1 MYLLILDEIEETY
14 DYSSAL
20 HSTMYLLILSPCP
33 FITVSPGFTFH
44 YVSIN
49 IIIVKSP
56 VYKIPTLHSTM
67 YLLIWYRKRTVHCTV
82 YSLHSTMYLL
92 ISVVPSSF
100 TKRPLVFTF
109 HYVSI
114 NILQTCKWTSFDKGF
129 TFHYVSI
136 NIPVWRQAEIDQ
148 HAFTFHYVSINIPI
162 ANNIDLHSP
171 PLHST
176 MYLLISVVF

>member
-1 MYLLILDEIEETY
+1 
-14 DYSSAL
+14 
-20 HSTMYLLILSPCP
+20 MYLLILSPCP

-114 NILQTCKWTSFDKGF
+114 NISNSVPIPQNEYFF

-136 NIPVWRQAEIDQ
+136 NICCPAAAFFPICDFTFHYVSINMNIVALSIKNRTT
-148 HAFTFHYVSINIPI
+148 FTFHYVSINIR
-162 ANNIDLHSP
+162 NRSNRSR
-171 PLHST
+171 
-176 MYLLISVVF
+176 

>member
-14 DYSSAL
+14 DYSSA
-20 HSTMYLLILSPCP
+20 
-33 FITVSPGFTFH
+33 
-44 YVSIN
+44 
-49 IIIVKSP
+49 
-56 VYKIPTLHSTM
+56 LHSTM

-114 NILQTCKWTSFDKGF
+114 NISG
-129 TFHYVSI
+129 
-136 NIPVWRQAEIDQ
+136 
-148 HAFTFHYVSINIPI
+148 I
-162 ANNIDLHSP
+162 ARNKITGE

-176 MYLLISVVF
+176 MYLLISIDNLLHFLSSSSFTFHYVSINMDGQLNTYFFLHTLYIPLCIY